1 MCVHFCARV
10 FWLHGGSGIG
20 ERAMDG
26 VLCVLWE
33 GLHADSSAIICE
45 GVLVSEWDRVDLHM

>member
-1 MCVHFCARV
+1 MHFCARV

-45 GVLVSEWDRVDLHM
+45 GVLVSEWDRVELRM